1 MPSCDE
7 VFWSKT
13 KRGTLGLDAAA
24 VFSNLERP
32 LRNSFTHVR
41 RPRPVISLK
50 NSKIVKKHAKHH
62 VQIQLI
68 PTHVWTFKVNE
79 NIMKKSFMEVS
90 SNDRL
95 DYFSRHTRPS
105 HIPIPINNP
114 NWCPR
119 RVVVRIRGSFKK
131 FKLTY
136 VPKKQKKKFYFII
149 LTICCC

>member
-13 KRGTLGLDAAA
+13 KRGTHGLDAA

-41 RPRPVISLK
+41 RARPAISLK
-50 NSKIVKKHAKHH
+50 NSKIVKRHAKAH
-62 VQIQLI
+62 VQLQLI
-68 PTHVWTFKVNE
+68 PTHVWTFQVND
-79 NIMKKSFMEVS
+79 NIMKKSFMEMS

-95 DYFSRHTRPS
+95 DYCSRHTQPS

-119 RVVVRIRGSFKK
+119 RVVVRIRERRDSLKNLK
-131 FKLTY
+131 
-136 VPKKQKKKFYFII
+136 IM
-149 LTICCC
+149 

>member
-13 KRGTLGLDAAA
+13 KKSTHGHDAAI
-24 VFSNLERP
+24 FSKLERP
-32 LRNSFTHVR
+32 LRNTFTHVR

-50 NSKIVKKHAKHH
+50 NSKIVKKHAKNH

-68 PTHVWTFKVNE
+68 PTHVWTFQVNE

-90 SNDRL
+90 STNRL
-95 DYFSRHTRPS
+95 DFCSRHTRPS

-114 NWCPR
+114 NWCPK
-119 RVVVRIRGSFKK
+119 RVVVRIPIRE
-131 FKLTY
+131 
-136 VPKKQKKKFYFII
+136 
-149 LTICCC
+149 

>member
-13 KRGTLGLDAAA
+13 KRGTLGLDATA

-50 NSKIVKKHAKHH
+50 NSKIVKKHAKKH

-68 PTHVWTFKVNE
+68 PTHVWTFQVNE

-119 RVVVRIRGSFKK
+119 RVVVRIRG
-131 FKLTY
+131 
-136 VPKKQKKKFYFII
+136 
-149 LTICCC
+149 